1 MGNLVL
7 CLLSQ
12 NSTHM
17 TKVFNFF
24 DILQSINISKLM
36 ISSKTKLTSKSTQ
49 DKIINIHN
57 DQKILGYDSSEMY
70 QIKTYKL
77 EN

>member
-1 MGNLVL
+1 
-7 CLLSQ
+7 
-12 NSTHM
+12 M